1 MKLGRNVSKPMRKSI
16 NNLINTPN
24 RELVWNLLNYK
35 LAVSIRKSF
44 DVLINDPILDF
55 VINYKTT

>member
-1 MKLGRNVSKPMRKSI
+1 MKLGRNVSKPIRKSI

-55 VINYKTT
+55 KL